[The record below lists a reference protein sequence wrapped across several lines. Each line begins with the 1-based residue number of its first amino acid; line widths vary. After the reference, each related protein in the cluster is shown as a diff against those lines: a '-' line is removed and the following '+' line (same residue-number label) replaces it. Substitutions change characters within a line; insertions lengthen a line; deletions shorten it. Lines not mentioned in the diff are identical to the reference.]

1 VPVLCHRN
9 TALCPS
15 ARWYPLPQGDP
26 LTALALWCTRH
37 RLLVVLAWA
46 LVLLGL
52 GVGFLTKGTA
62 YSSSFGLAGT
72 DSSQAQHLLDEAFPN
87 HSGADT
93 VSLVWHVDS
102 GTVRATAVENSINSA
117 LSAMKSQHS
126 VTDIVSPYSAHGA
139 GQISADAKTAY
150 AQLTLND
157 ANSSLSAAG
166 ANRLI
171 ADAHAV
177 AHGGLQVEIGGSAVE
192 NAQQS
197 PAEDSEV
204 IGIGAA
210 AIVLFL
216 AFGSLFSML
225 LPILTAAAGVGG
237 GLLGVGLLSHVL
249 GVAGFA
255 PTLGALVGLGVG
267 IDYALFIVTR
277 HRTGLLE
284 GEAVDRSIG
293 HAVTTSGRAVL
304 FAGGTVCV
312 ALLGMLVLGVG
323 FLDGVAIATSVTVAV
338 TVLASLTLLPA
349 LLAYLGP
356 RALSR
361 RQRRRQDRERRQHS
375 RAASAGLA
383 AVQAPVAVTRGLWH
397 RWADIVHRRPRMLS
411 LLALGLMLALAIPT
425 LSLRLGTAD
434 SANDP
439 TSSTTYKSYEM
450 LAQGFGKGFNGP
462 LTVAAQVPDAAHQAE
477 VGRLITAMRD
487 TPGVAGVTEQ
497 SVVPHGAGAIDV
509 ISVVPTT
516 SPQSTATTDLLGTLR
531 DHVIPSVTAGT
542 GVQAHV
548 GGLVATNA
556 DFASVLTG
564 KLPLFLAVIVGLSF
578 LLLLLAFRSL
588 LIPFTAALMNLLAA
602 AASFGVVTAFFQW
615 GWGSRVL
622 GMGGAGPVEAF
633 LPVMLIAI
641 LFGLSMDYQVFLV
654 SRMHEEWRRVGC
666 TTKAVK
672 CGQTETSRVITAAA
686 TIMICVFCS
695 FAIGSQRVIG
705 EFGIGLAA
713 AVLLDAFVLRTV
725 LVPAA
730 MHLFGRWN
738 WWIPRWLEAP
748 LPRLT
753 VEPSAVEGLPAP
765 AGPPLTPPLAPPA
778 PAAAKLAVARIPH
791 QQPRTAQQPGG
802 QHHPAQVA
810 ANVKATAKAAAEA
823 AVRRRA
829 VELPPA

>member
-1 VPVLCHRN
+1 
-9 TALCPS
+9 
-15 ARWYPLPQGDP
+15 

-37 RLLVVLAWA
+37 RLLVVLTWA
-46 LVLLGL
+46 FLLLGL
-52 GVGFLTKGTA
+52 GLSFLAKGSA
-62 YSSSFGLAGT
+62 YSSSFGLSGT
-72 DSSQAQHLLDEAFPN
+72 DSTQAQQLLDEAFP
-87 HSGADT
+87 GQTGDTAD
-93 VSLVWHVDS
+93 LVWHVDS
-102 GTVRATAVENSINSA
+102 GTVHAKSVQSSIDSV
-117 LSAMKSQHS
+117 LSAMSAQHS
-126 VTDIVSPYSAHGA
+126 VTDIASPYGAEGA
-139 GQISADAKTAY
+139 GQISADGRTAY
-150 AQLTLND
+150 AELTLND
-157 ANSSLSAAG
+157 ANSSLNAAQ
-166 ANRLI
+166 ADRLI
-171 ADAHAV
+171 ADAHAA
-177 AHGGLQVEIGGSAVE
+177 AHDGLEVEVGGSAVE
-192 NAQQS
+192 NALQS
-197 PAEDSEV
+197 PAEGSEMV
-204 IGIGAA
+204 GIGAA

-237 GLLGVGLLSHVL
+237 GLLGVGLLSHEL
-249 GVAGFA
+249 AIAGFA

-284 GEAVDRSIG
+284 GKAVDCSIG
-293 HAVTTSGRAVL
+293 HALTTSGRAVL

-338 TVLASLTLLPA
+338 TVLASITLLPA
-349 LLAYLGP
+349 LLGYLGP

-361 RQRRRQDRERRQHS
+361 RQRKRQDDQARR
-375 RAASAGLA
+375 RPRGATAGLA
-383 AVQAPVAVTRGLWH
+383 AVHAPVAVTRGLWH
-397 RWADIVHRRPRMLS
+397 RWADVVHRRPRALS
-411 LLALGLMLALAIPT
+411 LLALLLMLVLAIPT
-425 LSLRLGTAD
+425 LTLRLGTAD

-439 TSSTTYKSYEM
+439 TSSTTYKSYEL
-450 LAQGFGKGFNGP
+450 LAEGFGQGFNGP
-462 LTVAAQVPDAAHQAE
+462 LTVAVQVPDAAHQAE
-477 VGRLITAMRD
+477 VGKLITAMEH
-487 TPGVAGVTEQ
+487 TPGVASVAEQ
-497 SVVPHGAGAIDV
+497 AVVAQGKGAIDV
-509 ISVVPTT
+509 INVIPTT
-516 SPQSTATTDLLGTLR
+516 SPQSTATSDLVGTLR
-531 DHVIPSVTAGT
+531 AHVIPEVTAGT
-542 GVQAHV
+542 GVQAHI
-548 GGLVATNA
+548 GGEVATNV
-556 DFASVLTG
+556 DFASVLTA

-588 LIPFTAALMNLLAA
+588 LIPVTAAVMNLLSA

-615 GWGSRVL
+615 GWGSSAF

-686 TIMICVFCS
+686 TIMVCVFCS

-730 MHLFGRWN
+730 MHLLGRWN
-738 WWIPRWLEAP
+738 WWIPSWLEAP

-753 VEPSAVEGLPAP
+753 VEPSPAEGLPT
-765 AGPPLTPPLAPPA
+765 PLTPPLALPL
-778 PAAAKLAVARIPH
+778 AARVAQ
-791 QQPRTAQQPGG
+791 QQPHGP
-802 QHHPAQVA
+802 HPAGQVA
-810 ANVKATAKAAAEA
+810 ASVAATAKA

>member
-1 VPVLCHRN
+1 M
-9 TALCPS
+9 
-15 ARWYPLPQGDP
+15 
-26 LTALALWCTRH
+26 
-37 RLLVVLAWA
+37 LVVVTWA
-46 LVLLGL
+46 LLLLGL
-52 GVGFLTKGTA
+52 GAGFLAKGSA
-62 YSSSFGLAGT
+62 YSASFGLSGT
-72 DSSQAQHLLDEAFPN
+72 DSSQAQHLLDEAFPEQTGD
-87 HSGADT
+87 SVD
-93 VSLVWHVDS
+93 LVWQVDS
-102 GTVRATAVENSINSA
+102 GTVRASSVENSINSV
-117 LSAMKSQHS
+117 LSVMTAQHS
-126 VTDIVSPYSAHGA
+126 VTDIASPYSAG
-139 GQISADAKTAY
+139 GNTQISADGKTAY
-150 AQLTLND
+150 AELTLDD
-157 ANSSLSAAG
+157 ANSSLTAAQ
-166 ANRLI
+166 ADLLI
-171 ADAHAV
+171 ADAHAA
-177 AHGGLQVEIGGSAVE
+177 AHDGLQVEVSGSAVA
-192 NAQQS
+192 NALQS
-197 PAEDSEV
+197 PAEDSEIV
-204 IGIGAA
+204 GIAAA

-267 IDYALFIVTR
+267 IDYALFILTR

-284 GEAVDRSIG
+284 GTSVERSIA

-323 FLDGVAIATSVTVAV
+323 FLDGVAIATSLTVAV

-349 LLAYLGP
+349 LLSYLGP

-361 RQRRRQDRERRQHS
+361 RQRRRQEQERKRPRGS
-375 RAASAGLA
+375 AAGLA
-383 AVQAPVAVTRGLWH
+383 AVHAPVSVTRGLWH
-397 RWADIVHRRPRMLS
+397 RWADIVQRRPRALS
-411 LLALGLMLALAIPT
+411 LLALLLMLVLAIPT
-425 LSLRLGTAD
+425 LTLRLGTAD

-439 TSSTTYKSYEM
+439 SSSTTYKSYEM
-450 LAQGFGKGFNGP
+450 LAEGFGQGFNGP
-462 LTVAAQVPDAAHQAE
+462 LTVAVQVPDSAHQAE
-477 VGRLITAMRD
+477 AAKLITALEH
-487 TPGVAGVTEQ
+487 TPGVASVAEQ
-497 SVVPHGAGAIDV
+497 AVVAHGSGAIDV
-509 ISVVPTT
+509 VTVIPTT
-516 SPQSTATTDLLGTLR
+516 SAQSAATSGLVSTLR
-531 DHVIPSVTAGT
+531 DHVIPEVLAGT

-548 GGLVATNA
+548 GGEVATNA
-556 DFASVLTG
+556 DFAAVLTA
-564 KLPLFLAVIVGLSF
+564 KLPLFIAVIVGLSF
-578 LLLLLAFRSL
+578 LLLLCAFRSL
-588 LIPFTAALMNLLAA
+588 LIPFTAAVMNLLSA

-615 GWGSRVL
+615 GWGSSAL

-695 FAIGSQRVIG
+695 FAVGSERVIG

-713 AVLLDAFVLRTV
+713 AVFLDAFVLRTV

-753 VEPSAVEGLPAP
+753 VEPSPAEGLPT
-765 AGPPLTPPLAPPA
+765 PLTPPLAPPL
-778 PAAAKLAVARIPH
+778 AAARVLPQQSHGAQHGQPH
-791 QQPRTAQQPGG
+791 HAG
-802 QHHPAQVA
+802 QVA
-810 ANVKATAKAAAEA
+810 ANVAATAKAAAEA

-829 VELPPA
+829 VGLPPA

>member
-1 VPVLCHRN
+1 M
-9 TALCPS
+9 
-15 ARWYPLPQGDP
+15 
-26 LTALALWCTRH
+26 TALALWCTRH
-37 RLLVVLAWA
+37 RLLVVLTWA
-46 LVLLGL
+46 FVLLGL
-52 GVGFLTKGTA
+52 GAGFLAKGSA
-62 YSSSFGLAGT
+62 YTSSFGLAGT
-72 DSSQAQHLLDEAFPN
+72 DSSRAQQLLDEAFP
-87 HSGADT
+87 GQTGDEAT
-93 VSLVWHVDS
+93 LVWHVDS
-102 GTVRATAVENSINSA
+102 GTVRAAPVEKAIDSV
-117 LSAMKSQHS
+117 LSVMESQHS
-126 VTDIVSPYSAHGA
+126 VTEVASPYSASSS
-139 GQISADAKTAY
+139 GQISADGTTAY

-157 ANSSLSAAG
+157 AGSSLSAAQ
-166 ANRLI
+166 ADRLT
-171 ADAHAV
+171 ADAHA
-177 AHGGLQVEIGGSAVE
+177 ASASGLQVEVGGSAVE
-192 NAQQS
+192 NATQS
-197 PAEDSEV
+197 PAEGSEMV
-204 IGIGAA
+204 GLAAA

-225 LPILTAAAGVGG
+225 LPLLTAAAGVGG

-249 GVAGFA
+249 GIAGFA

-277 HRTGLLE
+277 HRSGLLE
-284 GEAVDRSIG
+284 GKAVDRSIG
-293 HAVTTSGRAVL
+293 HAVTTSGRAVI

-323 FLDGVAIATSVTVAV
+323 FLDGVAIASSVTVAV
-338 TVLASLTLLPA
+338 TVLASITLLPA

-361 RQRRRQDRERRQHS
+361 RQRKAQDREAAGRRS
-375 RAASAGLA
+375 RAAAAGLA
-383 AVQAPVAVTRGLWH
+383 AAHVVQAPVAVTRGLWH
-397 RWADIVHRRPRMLS
+397 RWADIVHRRPRSLS
-411 LLALGLMLALAIPT
+411 LLALLLMLVLAIPT
-425 LSLRLGTAD
+425 LTLRLGTAD

-450 LAQGFGKGFNGP
+450 LAKGFGQGINGP
-462 LTVAAQVPDAAHQAE
+462 LTVVAQVPGAAQQAE
-477 VGRLITAMRD
+477 VTRLVTAIEH
-487 TPGVAGVTEQ
+487 TPGVAGVAEQ
-497 SVVPHGAGAIDV
+497 AVVPQGSGAIDV
-509 ISVVPTT
+509 INVVPST
-516 SPQSTATTDLLGTLR
+516 SPQSTATTGLVATLR
-531 DHVIPSVTAGT
+531 EHVIPNVTAGT
-542 GVQAHV
+542 GVQAHI
-548 GGLVATNA
+548 GGEVATNV
-556 DFASVLTG
+556 DFANVLSA

-588 LIPFTAALMNLLAA
+588 LIPFTAAVMNLLAA

-615 GWGSRVL
+615 GWGSSLL

-695 FAIGSQRVIG
+695 FAVGSQRVIG

-753 VEPSAVEGLPAP
+753 VEPSPAEGLPT
-765 AGPPLTPPLAPPA
+765 PLTPPLAPPL
-778 PAAAKLAVARIPH
+778 AARVPH
-791 QQPRTAQQPGG
+791 QQPQG

-810 ANVKATAKAAAEA
+810 AQVAASAKATAKAAAEA

-829 VELPPA
+829 MDLPPA